1 MTITSLP
8 KDSKLSFS
16 PRPVQTLPPLEAN
29 PSHPFHGS
37 LGVLPETSRLNEVL
51 LPEFPLH
58 GSVLAFVLFY
68 NYHFTL
74 RYASTPCLGVT
85 TFTSVPLAVFTVYY
99 LQNILSQ
106 CWILSLRMGGW
117 FCPPP
122 HFSISVKP
130 GREYDPLFGR
140 PHSVGFF

>member
-1 MTITSLP
+1 M
-8 KDSKLSFS
+8 
-16 PRPVQTLPPLEAN
+16 QTLPPLGAN

-68 NYHFTL
+68 NDHFTL

-99 LQNILSQ
+99 LQNILNVGYCLEEWEGSSAHPLPSQ
-106 CWILSLRMGGW
+106 
-117 FCPPP
+117 
-122 HFSISVKP
+122 SV
-130 GREYDPLFGR
+130 
-140 PHSVGFF
+140 